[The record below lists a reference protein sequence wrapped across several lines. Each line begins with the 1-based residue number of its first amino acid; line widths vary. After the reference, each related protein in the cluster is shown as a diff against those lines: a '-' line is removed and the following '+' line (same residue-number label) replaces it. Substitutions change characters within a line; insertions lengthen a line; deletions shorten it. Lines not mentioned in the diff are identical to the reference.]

1 MKIKFK
7 NLGPLESGEF
17 ELKDFTLFCGKNNTG
32 KTYVNY
38 LIYAI
43 LETLQNFKID
53 FKLDITSLLKEGS
66 QVVDIM
72 EIFDNNFDRVVK
84 EISKSVKENLY
95 TVFNC
100 KKDIFQDFLLE
111 INFNKDEKRK
121 NLFKLHFNG
130 HVTRGQEKIKIMDII
145 KEKNKK
151 EFTFIYFENGLPEKT
166 MKNLLEDYMDK
177 FFSKRLIQEDNNK
190 YMLPTERN
198 GLNIFYNELLK
209 NRADF
214 VENIEI
220 NSEKKLEL
228 SSYSKPVKD
237 YLEILTQLDVLDKK
251 NTDDKNII
259 KIAEE
264 LEKEIIKGKYKI
276 EKNKIIYQTENEK
289 ELDLYLASSTVK
301 TIFGIIFYLRHLI
314 KKGDYLI
321 IDEPELNLHPENQI
335 KIARL
340 LARMAKNGVR
350 VIISTHSDYISK
362 ELNNLLML
370 NNKFKGKEEII
381 ERCGYNEQDILKPN
395 KIRAYLFADKVMH
408 EMEITDEGI
417 ITKTFDEVIES
428 LNERNDEI
436 YYSIKETGDVQ

>member
-1 MKIKFK
+1 MKIEFK

-17 ELKDFTLFCGKNNTG
+17 ELRDFTLFCGKNNTG

-43 LETLQNFKID
+43 LETLQNFKTDFNLNID
-53 FKLDITSLLKEGS
+53 TLLKEGTQS
-66 QVVDIM
+66 IDII
-72 EIFDNNFDRVVK
+72 EIFDDNFDRVLK

-95 TVFNC
+95 TIFNC
-100 KKDIFQDFLLE
+100 KKEFFKDVYLKIELNKEEKKKKLLNWE
-111 INFNKDEKRK
+111 YSKP
-121 NLFKLHFNG
+121 
-130 HVTRGQEKIKIMDII
+130 VTRGQEKIKVMDIM
-145 KEKNKK
+145 KEKGKK
-151 EFTFIYFENGLPEKT
+151 EVTFIYLENELSEEI
-166 MKNLLEDYMDK
+166 MRNILKNYL
-177 FFSKRLIQEDNNK
+177 
-190 YMLPTERN
+190 
-198 GLNIFYNELLK
+198 NELLK
-209 NRADF
+209 KRSDF

-220 NSEKKLEL
+220 NSEEKLEL

-237 YLEILTQLDVLDKK
+237 YLEILTQLDILDKK
-251 NTDDKNII
+251 NTDDKNIM

-264 LEKEIIKGKYKI
+264 MEKEIIKGKYRI
-276 EKNKIIYQTENEK
+276 DKNKIIYQTENEK

-340 LARMAKNGVR
+340 LARMAKSGIR
-350 VIISTHSDYISK
+350 IIISTHSDYISK

-381 ERCGYNEQDILKPN
+381 ERYGYNEQDILSSAKVG
-395 KIRAYLFADKVMH
+395 AYLFADRVMQK
-408 EMEITDEGI
+408 MEITDEGI
-417 ITKTFDEVIES
+417 ITRTFDEVIES

-436 YYSIKETGDVQ
+436 YYAIKESGDVQ

>member
-43 LETLQNFKID
+43 LETLQNFKTD
-53 FKLDITSLLKEGS
+53 FKLDITPLLKEGS
-66 QVVDIM
+66 QVINIM

-84 EISKSVKENLY
+84 EISKNVKENLY
-95 TVFNC
+95 IVFNC
-100 KKDIFQDFLLE
+100 KKEFFKDLFLE
-111 INFNKDEKRK
+111 IELNKEEKRK
-121 NLFKLHFNG
+121 KLFNWKYNKP
-130 HVTRGQEKIKIMDII
+130 VTRGQEKIKVMDIA
-145 KEKNKK
+145 KEKGKK
-151 EFTFIYFENGLPEKT
+151 EITFIYLENELSEEI
-166 MKNLLEDYMDK
+166 MRNILKNYLNDFLYTCI
-177 FFSKRLIQEDNNK
+177 IQEGRNK

-209 NRADF
+209 KRSDF

-220 NSEKKLEL
+220 NSERKSEL

-237 YLEILTQLDVLDKK
+237 YLEILTQLNILDKK
-251 NTDDKNII
+251 NTDDKNIM

-264 LEKEIIKGKYKI
+264 MEKEIIKGKYKI
-276 EKNKIIYQTENEK
+276 DKNKIIYQTENEK

-301 TIFGIIFYLRHLI
+301 TIFGVIFYLRHLI
-314 KKGDYLI
+314 RKGDYLI

-340 LARMAKNGVR
+340 LARMAKSGVR
-350 VIISTHSDYISK
+350 IIISTHSDYISK

-381 ERCGYNEQDILKPN
+381 ERYGYNEQDILNPD
-395 KIRAYLFADKVMH
+395 KIKAYLFADKVMQK
-408 EMEITDEGI
+408 MEITDEGI

-436 YYSIKETGDVQ
+436 YYAIKESGDVQ

>member
-1 MKIKFK
+1 MKIEFK

-17 ELKDFTLFCGKNNTG
+17 ELRDFTLFCGKNNTG

-43 LETLQNFKID
+43 LETLQNFKTDFNLNID
-53 FKLDITSLLKEGS
+53 TLLKEGTQS
-66 QVVDIM
+66 IDII
-72 EIFDNNFDRVVK
+72 EIFDDNFDRVLK

-95 TVFNC
+95 TIFNC
-100 KKDIFQDFLLE
+100 KKEFFKDVYLKIELNKEEKKKKLLNWE
-111 INFNKDEKRK
+111 YSKP
-121 NLFKLHFNG
+121 
-130 HVTRGQEKIKIMDII
+130 VTRGQEKIKVMDIM
-145 KEKNKK
+145 KEKGKK
-151 EFTFIYFENGLPEKT
+151 EVTFIYLENELSEEI
-166 MKNLLEDYMDK
+166 MRNILKNYLNDFLYTCI
-177 FFSKRLIQEDNNK
+177 IQEGRKK

-209 NRADF
+209 KRSDF

-220 NSEKKLEL
+220 NSEEKLEL

-237 YLEILTQLDVLDKK
+237 YLEILTQLDILDKK
-251 NTDDKNII
+251 NTDDKNIM

-264 LEKEIIKGKYKI
+264 MEKEIIKGKYRI
-276 EKNKIIYQTENEK
+276 DKNKIIYQTENEK

-340 LARMAKNGVR
+340 LARMAKSGVR

-362 ELNNLLML
+362 ELSNLLML
-370 NNKFKGKEEII
+370 NNKFKGKAEII
-381 ERCGYNEQDILKPN
+381 ERYGYNEQDILSSAKV
-395 KIRAYLFADKVMH
+395 RVYLFVDKVMQK
-408 EMEITDEGI
+408 MEITDEGI
-417 ITKTFDEVIES
+417 VTKTFDEVIES

-436 YYSIKETGDVQ
+436 YYSIKESGDVQ